1 MLCVR
6 MGAAAEDGRDEE
18 HFLLRQRNMDERGQL
33 QCRVVCEWAGPDGDE
48 VAAVC
53 QIGNSFAFISPYVTV
68 LRYSQL
74 PFTQLR
80 LGMRYPVSASTVN
93 YIVVPYSASSLYAVI
108 QPNVFMFELFLS

>member
-1 MLCVR
+1 

-18 HFLLRQRNMDERGQL
+18 HVLLRQHDMAERHQL
-33 QCRVVCEWAGPDGDE
+33 QCRVLYEWAGPDGDE

-80 LGMRYPVSASTVN
+80 LGMRYPFSNATVN

-108 QPNVFMFELFLS
+108 QPNAFMFEPFHLNLSS